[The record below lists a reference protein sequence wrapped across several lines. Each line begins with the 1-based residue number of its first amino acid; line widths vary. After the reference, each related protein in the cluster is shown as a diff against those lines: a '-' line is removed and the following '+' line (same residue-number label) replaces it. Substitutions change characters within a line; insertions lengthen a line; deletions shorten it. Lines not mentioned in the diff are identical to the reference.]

1 MSRGNVAI
9 SMCYSKPIW
18 RMLRQ
23 IFQLLATGG
32 KFVVVDQNIAGR
44 RPIKEMPVEIHDMFK
59 KSSLTQETSFISSQ
73 SQKSTNCSDMDQFMS
88 LAESLHSKL
97 CALKDHF
104 EQIVKCLRD

>member
-1 MSRGNVAI
+1 
-9 SMCYSKPIW
+9 
-18 RMLRQ
+18 MLRQ

-32 KFVVVDQNIAGR
+32 KFVVVDQKIAGR

-88 LAESLHSKL
+88 LAENL
-97 CALKDHF
+97 
-104 EQIVKCLRD
+104 

>member
-59 KSSLTQETSFISSQ
+59 KSSLKKRPLLVHKVKNQRTVVIWIS
-73 SQKSTNCSDMDQFMS
+73 
-88 LAESLHSKL
+88 L
-97 CALKDHF
+97 
-104 EQIVKCLRD
+104 